1 MSSTTVPYTVS
12 YRNPGTEPPLFLAGN
27 FTTLEWGLQEMGF
40 SRDDGGEYVFESR
53 VFVEPG
59 KEYQFKFQV
68 GKDGPWV
75 LDESKTTATD
85 KDGNRNNIL
94 KLPKTYV
101 SKIKDEEG
109 RRTSTPIGQ
118 VASVA
123 AEVADTAAKLDEGD
137 SSSPQISGS
146 GGESEIDE
154 DLKTPLFAHECF
166 GAYEFVDDALDHDAL
181 DDAKLRRDSKP
192 KLDEYVIEEADIND
206 PTIEQFPSDKSEIF
220 STLRKIQSSLSQDQV
235 SLDDGSQQSPRLDG
249 RRTSVDSDDSLLSA
263 GSLSPVTARRR
274 ENRMSTSSG
283 RNRSLVSLGS
293 IAEEPKTPGP
303 TDGSHPIAASS
314 YSKKDAG
321 FNRSKSPTIE
331 QGEHLMMRRSV
342 H

>member
-1 MSSTTVPYTVS
+1 MSSTTVPYTIT

-27 FTTLEWGLQEMGF
+27 FTTVEWGLQEMNF
-40 SRDDGGEYVFESR
+40 TREDGGEYVYESR

-59 KEYQFKFQV
+59 REYQFKFKA

-75 LDESKTTATD
+75 LDESRTTATD
-85 KDGNRNNIL
+85 EAGTRNNVL
-94 KLPKTYV
+94 KLPKSYV
-101 SKIKDEEG
+101 SKIKEDEA
-109 RRTSTPIGQ
+109 RRTSTPVEQ

-123 AEVADTAAKLDEGD
+123 AEVADTAAKLDEED

-166 GAYEFVDDALDHDAL
+166 GAYEFVDDALDHEAL

-192 KLDEYVIEEADIND
+192 KLDEYAIDDVDIND
-206 PTIEQFPSDKSEIF
+206 PTIEQFPSDKSSIF
-220 STLRKIQSSLSQDQV
+220 DTLRKIQSSLAEDQV
-235 SLDDGSQQSPRLDG
+235 SLESQPSPRLDG

-274 ENRMSTSSG
+274 ENRMSTSSV

-303 TDGSHPIAASS
+303 ENGSYPMATSN

-321 FNRSKSPTIE
+321 INRAKSPAIE
-331 QGEHLMMRRSV
+331 QGEHLMMK
-342 H
+342 